1 MKNNKR
7 KMITFIVIGIVLVLF
22 AVVGTLYEKNEKT
35 RNFLDKYVFFKE
47 KYENNLPYIAINGG
61 ENLNVFAF
69 KGNILTLKDNI
80 LKIYNQ
86 NGNEEGTLDIEIS
99 NPIFKGNG
107 DYLCIAEKDGKKIY
121 AISNKNI
128 LWKKEL
134 ENNISDVTIN
144 SNGYVAVSLT
154 GTIYKTIIQTFDNK
168 GTELFTTFLSST
180 YAIDMDLSPDNKYLA
195 IAEANFSGI
204 LLQSNIKIISIDKA
218 KNGENDYIINTYAGQ
233 SGDLIVN
240 IKYQNR
246 SELACV
252 FDNHIEVIKNGTNST
267 ISNFEDAQVLF
278 VDTNSKIV
286 RIIQNEG
293 KTYLQF
299 MSTSGTVRNYEIEE
313 PKNMAISEGMV
324 ALNMGSEIL
333 FYNNN
338 GWLVK
343 KYYGVQ
349 EINKI
354 VISDGIV
361 GIVYNDKIELV
372 SL

>member
-7 KMITFIVIGIVLVLF
+7 KIITFVIIGIVLVLF
-22 AVVGTLYEKNEKT
+22 VVVGTLYEKNEKT

-47 KYENNLPYIAINGG
+47 KHENNLPYIAINGG
-61 ENLNVFAF
+61 EDLNVFAF
-69 KGNILTLKDNI
+69 KGNILILKDNI
-80 LKIYNQ
+80 LTIYNQ

-99 NPIFKGNG
+99 NPIFESNG

-121 AISNKNI
+121 IISNKNI

-134 ENNISDVTIN
+134 ENNISDITIN

-154 GTIYKTIIQTFDNK
+154 GAIYKTIIQTFDNK
-168 GTELFTTFLSST
+168 GTELFTTFLSTT

-218 KNGENDYIINTYAGQ
+218 KNGESDYIINTYTSK

-240 IKYQNR
+240 LKYQNR
-246 SELACV
+246 SELACI
-252 FDNHIEVIKNGTNST
+252 FDNHIEVIKNETNTT
-267 ISNFEDAQVLF
+267 ISNFEDEEVLF
-278 VDTNSKIV
+278 ADINNKIV
-286 RIIQNEG
+286 KVIQNAS

-313 PKNMAISEGMV
+313 PKDMDISDGMV
-324 ALNMGSEIL
+324 ALNIGSEII

-343 KYYGVQ
+343 KYYGAQ

-354 VISDGIV
+354 VICDGLA
-361 GIVYNDKIELV
+361 GIIYNDKIELI